1 MNFIIRAKVL
11 FIFIIVISPNAF
23 SEEIITKCGSS
34 YGHDFWIEN
43 KVFKKG
49 GWEKSSLPDGKI
61 LLSKKNDKFILKF
74 KDQSGKLKSVQ
85 QLGGKIIPLENNK
98 GNITLLVSYSGN
110 VEIYSFTLNSQ
121 GKGELVWTKVR
132 FSIFRNAGVASSKC
146 G

>member
-11 FIFIIVISPNAF
+11 FIFIIAISPNAF

-98 GNITLLVSYSGN
+98 GNITLDMN
-110 VEIYSFTLNSQ
+110 VVYQAYDGDFFSLILNY
-121 GKGELVWTKVR
+121 TFDCIR
-132 FSIFRNAGVASSKC
+132 AH
-146 G
+146 